1 MDQCQPNG
9 SLGIPD
15 ELLTRIFQ
23 FTLSGFWY
31 INRYG
36 REEIKTGATYYDA
49 LSFLRGV
56 CVIWRELIDSSPGFW
71 ALVESTVPNIE
82 ACLAKSRN
90 VPLTIALRLTG
101 SDRLEL
107 VNWERGLEVIS
118 RGETVSIECCLE
130 GDWVDGDVSAL
141 EAGPAPML
149 QEIRLTD
156 SVQGV
161 SGRIVVDLFGGIA
174 PRLRKLKLYHIG
186 LKKWNSPLLFNLK
199 ELSLISTPGPTMTEL
214 LSILEASSD
223 LESLEVFL
231 RHIDGITPAST
242 PSHSVSLLRLSK
254 LNVLSPNP
262 AISNRFL
269 HSIKAPSCC
278 YSTIQFVGQ
287 AQDLAICPEC
297 VSVPFRSFLITAE
310 EVNLLIHS
318 ASLEPSFFLIRGKE
332 KDQSLFRLEWHGLTL
347 HSIGSTLFPTLF
359 PESPT
364 VQISLD
370 LQSTDNLDV
379 LLEESS
385 VWTLSGVKKIKWAG
399 ERLVRALMYAKVVD
413 GQPDGCGLGL
423 IIWGSTGLQA
433 KWCYECWKLEQ
444 WRPW

>member
-1 MDQCQPNG
+1 MLPGGRLGGRRRIGFRGWPCADATRNPPNRLRSG
-9 SLGIPD
+9 SVG
-15 ELLTRIFQ
+15 Q
-23 FTLSGFWY
+23 
-31 INRYG
+31 
-36 REEIKTGATYYDA
+36 
-49 LSFLRGV
+49 
-56 CVIWRELIDSSPGFW
+56 
-71 ALVESTVPNIE
+71 
-82 ACLAKSRN
+82 
-90 VPLTIALRLTG
+90 
-101 SDRLEL
+101 
-107 VNWERGLEVIS
+107 
-118 RGETVSIECCLE
+118 
-130 GDWVDGDVSAL
+130 DW
-141 EAGPAPML
+141 
-149 QEIRLTD
+149 
-156 SVQGV
+156 
-161 SGRIVVDLFGGIA
+161 VDLFGGIA

-413 GQPDGCGLGL
+413 GQPRWLWPRLDYLGVHGVAGEMVL
-423 IIWGSTGLQA
+423 RMLEARAVATMVEGVSDEQQYKPVPLGHLVMDHSCKVSSTLLEDIRSVVGDVVLQS
-433 KWCYECWKLEQ
+433 
-444 WRPW
+444 R